1 MLCKNI
7 IASVINSLENCKGN
21 QTRMSKVH
29 LWCDET
35 WTAPCLFVLL
45 FIFSKLLLRSL
56 LCPSE
61 ICVNSDSFG
70 WHAVRCVYLASASC
84 MLAPHLRLSRWPLAS
99 CITAEPRTSA
109 DPAKLLGQPSVGWA
123 KPCSLKLSEA
133 KVWLPG
139 CQVAR
144 CAQLH
149 MLSAEASLCGVKCPT
164 QDWLTQCQL
173 FLIFAWSHNSKVLW
187 FLCAGVLWE

>member
-1 MLCKNI
+1 MKPELRLVCFI
-7 IASVINSLENCKGN
+7 
-21 QTRMSKVH
+21 
-29 LWCDET
+29 
-35 WTAPCLFVLL
+35 CLLL

-109 DPAKLLGQPSVGWA
+109 DPAKLLGQPSVGGA

-149 MLSAEASLCGVKCPT
+149 MLSVEASLCGVKCPT
-164 QDWLTQCQL
+164 ED
-173 FLIFAWSHNSKVLW
+173 
-187 FLCAGVLWE
+187 